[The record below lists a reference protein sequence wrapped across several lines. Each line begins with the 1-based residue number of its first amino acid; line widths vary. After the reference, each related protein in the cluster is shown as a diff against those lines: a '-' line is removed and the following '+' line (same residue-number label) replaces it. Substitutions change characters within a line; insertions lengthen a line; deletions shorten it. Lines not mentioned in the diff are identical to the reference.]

1 MGEAMQK
8 HKDLV
13 ELAKICIEQ
22 AHLTKARGVAV
33 ELRRMAKEYQKRAAQ
48 MDADNVDEDSVN

>member
-1 MGEAMQK
+1 VDRFVRPEK
-8 HKDLV
+8 V

-22 AHLTKARGVAV
+22 ARATTAPDVAT

-48 MDADNVDEDSVN
+48 MNGGQLPDTGKD